1 MKSQIKIL
9 TSLVILPILF
19 FALLNGCGGDEEQ
32 AKSMDQIQ
40 QEEGVPVQ
48 VETVEH
54 KPFEKYMNYF
64 AKLAGVKEATKG
76 AAFGGKIE
84 KINFRVGDYVE
95 EGQVVVEFPYNDPG
109 SLYEQAAATYE
120 NSKRTYERSKVLL
133 DAGEI
138 AQANFDGVEAQYLV
152 HKRNYE
158 LARKLIFIE
167 APFSGTL
174 VDVKVNVGDNVKNE
188 APLFTVAQLH
198 KMRAKI
204 WVTEKEIGAIK
215 QGMSAE
221 MEFGGKVFKGKIVEV
236 SMAIDPYKQ
245 AIFAEVEFD
254 NSKKELKSGVT
265 VEIKVLIYQ
274 NQKAIT
280 IPRNIVMSDESG
292 QYVFVEK
299 DGKAEKRYISN
310 GQDSGILYEISN
322 GLQVGDKLIT
332 HGASQLTDGAKVKVI
347 Q

>member
-1 MKSQIKIL
+1 MKLQMKNL
-9 TSLVILPILF
+9 KSLVILPILF

-48 VETVEH
+48 VKTVEY

-84 KINFRVGDYVE
+84 KINYSVGDYVE
-95 EGQVVVEFPYNDPG
+95 EGQVVVEFPYDDPG
-109 SLYEQAAATYE
+109 SLYETAAATYE

-174 VDVKVNVGDNVKNE
+174 VDVKVNVGDNVNKD
-188 APLFTVAQLH
+188 APLFTIAQLH

-204 WVTEKEIGAIK
+204 WVTEKEIGEIK
-215 QGMSAE
+215 QGMEAE
-221 MEFGGKVFKGKIVEV
+221 MEFGGKVFKGKIAEV
-236 SMAIDPYKQ
+236 SMAVDPYKQ

-254 NSKKELKSGVT
+254 NSKKELKSGAT
-265 VEIKVLIYQ
+265 VEIKVLIYK
-274 NQKAIT
+274 NPKAIT
-280 IPRNIVMSDESG
+280 IPRNIVMSDENG

-299 DGKAEKRYISN
+299 DSKAEKRYISN

-322 GLQVGDKLIT
+322 GLQVGDKLVT

>member
-1 MKSQIKIL
+1 MKNLK
-9 TSLVILPILF
+9 SLVILPILF

-48 VETVEH
+48 VKTVEY

-84 KINFRVGDYVE
+84 KINYSVGDYVE
-95 EGQVVVEFPYNDPG
+95 EGQVVVEFPYDDPG
-109 SLYEQAAATYE
+109 SLYETAAATYE

-174 VDVKVNVGDNVKNE
+174 VDVKVNVGDNVNKD
-188 APLFTVAQLH
+188 APLFTIAQLH

-204 WVTEKEIGAIK
+204 WVTEKEIGEIK
-215 QGMSAE
+215 QGMEAE
-221 MEFGGKVFKGKIVEV
+221 MEFGGKVFKGKIAEV
-236 SMAIDPYKQ
+236 SMAVDPYKQ

-254 NSKKELKSGVT
+254 NSKKELKSGAT
-265 VEIKVLIYQ
+265 VEIKVLIYK
-274 NQKAIT
+274 NPKAIT
-280 IPRNIVMSDESG
+280 IPRNIVMSDENG

-299 DGKAEKRYISN
+299 DSKAEKRYISN

-322 GLQVGDKLIT
+322 GLQVGDKLVT

>member
-158 LARKLIFIE
+158 LANLHANLFSSKL
-167 APFSGTL
+167 L
-174 VDVKVNVGDNVKNE
+174 
-188 APLFTVAQLH
+188 
-198 KMRAKI
+198 
-204 WVTEKEIGAIK
+204 
-215 QGMSAE
+215 SAE
-221 MEFGGKVFKGKIVEV
+221 HWLM
-236 SMAIDPYKQ
+236 
-245 AIFAEVEFD
+245 
-254 NSKKELKSGVT
+254 
-265 VEIKVLIYQ
+265 
-274 NQKAIT
+274 
-280 IPRNIVMSDESG
+280 
-292 QYVFVEK
+292 
-299 DGKAEKRYISN
+299 
-310 GQDSGILYEISN
+310 
-322 GLQVGDKLIT
+322 
-332 HGASQLTDGAKVKVI
+332 
-347 Q
+347 